1 MGNITTAKM
10 QDKNNFMLHS
20 LNVETIYEYQQ
31 KST

>member
-10 QDKNNFMLHS
+10 QDKNNLMLYS